1 MTTLDLLPS
10 YRMKLSIQQLGLQLS
25 MVLATMLLFIA
36 VLALSEGLFT
46 HLVFT
51 TGINYVYLPGGVRL
65 LCTLLFAEAGAIG
78 LLLVSWLVCF
88 FYFFPEDYPRAFMGG
103 VLAALA
109 PYMAYR
115 ASQHYYGIGASL
127 ANLTP
132 QRLLVL
138 SVVYSLAS
146 PLLHHV
152 WFVLH
157 GDEVSL
163 SSFVVMFVGDLSG
176 TLLVLYGCKA
186 LLSFLPKKL

>member
-1 MTTLDLLPS
+1 
-10 YRMKLSIQQLGLQLS
+10 MKPSIQQLSLQLS
-25 MVLATMLLFIA
+25 MVLATMVLFIA
-36 VLALSEGLFT
+36 VLLLSEVLFT

-65 LCTLLFAEAGAIG
+65 LCNLLFAEAGAIG

-88 FYFFPEDYPRAFMGG
+88 FYFFPNDYPRAFMGG

-109 PYMAYR
+109 PYMAYQI
-115 ASQHYYGIGASL
+115 SQYCYGIGASL

-146 PLLHHV
+146 PLLHHI
-152 WFVLH
+152 WFFLH
-157 GDEVSL
+157 GDDLSI
-163 SSFVVMFVGDLSG
+163 SSFLFMFVGDLSG
-176 TLLVLYGCKA
+176 TLLVLYGCKG
-186 LLSFLPKKL
+186 LLSILSKKH